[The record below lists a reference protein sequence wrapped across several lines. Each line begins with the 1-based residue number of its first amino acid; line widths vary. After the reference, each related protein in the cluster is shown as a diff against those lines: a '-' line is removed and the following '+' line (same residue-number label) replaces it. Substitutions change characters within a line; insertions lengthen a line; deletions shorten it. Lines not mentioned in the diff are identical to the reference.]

1 MAFDS
6 LSDRLNK
13 TIRNIA
19 GKGKLTDDNME
30 SMLKEVRLALLEA
43 DVNYKIVKDFLNDVR
58 EKSRGED
65 VINSVQPGEMLVKI
79 VHDEL
84 VNLLGNEEAELHFKE
99 SGITTIM
106 MVGLQGTGKTT
117 SVGKIARI
125 FKTKLERNPLLI
137 AADVIRPAAIDQL
150 KTLGKEIDTEVF
162 SLGTE
167 TSALDTVKAGMKYA
181 KENGFDTVFIDTAG
195 RLHIDE
201 ELMDELVNMINSKN
215 EENQKQD
222 KLQAEFQ
229 MLCSEF
235 IESVRTTGK
244 VTSSNYDK
252 IQEKIKSTND
262 TFNVETEI
270 KVLEETNQS
279 INGEIPYSSTKLNI
293 ADTHTLREGD
303 IISITI
309 TNSANQI
316 IASYSGMV
324 IVNGK

>member
-58 EKSRGED
+58 EKARGED

-84 VNLLGNEEAELHFKE
+84 VNLLGNEESELHFKE
-99 SGITTIM
+99 SGITVIM

-125 FKTKLERNPLLI
+125 CKTKLEKNPLLI
-137 AADVIRPAAIDQL
+137 AADVIRPAAIEQL

-167 TSALDTVKAGMKYA
+167 TK
-181 KENGFDTVFIDTAG
+181 
-195 RLHIDE
+195 
-201 ELMDELVNMINSKN
+201 
-215 EENQKQD
+215 
-222 KLQAEFQ
+222 
-229 MLCSEF
+229 
-235 IESVRTTGK
+235 
-244 VTSSNYDK
+244 
-252 IQEKIKSTND
+252 
-262 TFNVETEI
+262 
-270 KVLEETNQS
+270 
-279 INGEIPYSSTKLNI
+279 
-293 ADTHTLREGD
+293 
-303 IISITI
+303 
-309 TNSANQI
+309 
-316 IASYSGMV
+316 
-324 IVNGK
+324 